1 MTEVSGPMGQL
12 TAQISAGYGFAAI
25 IVAFV
30 GRLHPVGILASSLIM
45 ALFFLG
51 GEQAQQQLNLP
62 SPSPRFPGN
71 AAVFPAGL
79 GSVHCLPSALA
90 RRSPQA

>member
-1 MTEVSGPMGQL
+1 MGQL

-25 IVAFV
+25 IVSFV
-30 GRLHPVGILASSLIM
+30 GRLHPIGILASSLIM

-62 SPSPRFPGN
+62 SSISK
-71 AAVFPAGL
+71 VFQGMLLYFLLASDLFIAYRLRWQSGL
-79 GSVHCLPSALA
+79 
-90 RRSPQA
+90 RRA